1 MILWMMR
8 IVAIDIDLH
17 QYIAHWDWLPTQ
29 WLLALGPLF
38 YLYVLKLTDPA
49 HKFRSKDLLYFTPV
63 LLELLALVLEIIE
76 GHRTGQPTY
85 QTNLFHQLNPVLQ
98 LLIVV
103 SNLIYLRLCD
113 RRIKTYDTR
122 LQPSLMDRSLL
133 EYRWLRRLLK
143 ASTFLWIGWLV
154 CAVLDLTLYHG
165 EPGPPVHYSFYIFF
179 MVMLIWTAAAALLQP
194 QQSPGLLSDGTS
206 PPVPLHLKAK
216 ASWLKQQM
224 EARRYFEDPDLSLPK
239 LAGKVGMTPHEL
251 SRLINTA
258 VKKSFNDFINEYRVV
273 DAARK
278 IADPAYENMTLLG
291 IGFEAG
297 FNSKTSFNRIFKEM
311 TGKSPT
317 EYKKQVEKERPT
329 YNSRR
334 KVLSRLLI
342 LNREPVLQPVPVN
355 LNSYRMYRNYWK
367 TAFRNLLRYKTYSL
381 INIAGLSIG
390 LACSIL
396 IMLYVQDELS
406 YDRFHHHA
414 GQIYRIDKQNTRDDG
429 RVSTGS
435 YTGYF
440 PGPRFSA
447 KIPEIKSF
455 VRFQP
460 SRVDI
465 KNRDMVESQ
474 PVDLVD
480 TNFLSV
486 FNFPLLRGNPNALAE
501 PNAVVITE
509 DVSRKYFGNTNAVGQ
524 TLLIKEDSVFTSYIV
539 TAIAKNCP
547 QNSSIKFQVLL
558 PLKVSAITESD
569 NGNWF
574 NSFLS
579 TFVVLAPGADVK
591 AVEAKMASVFESDA
605 SKAISEIKSKY
616 GVKSIGISYLLEP
629 LTAIHLG
636 EFVPAENEI
645 LQDKSNP
652 AFSYILSA
660 IAVLIL
666 VIACVN
672 FVNLTVARSVKRAK
686 EIGIRKVIGG
696 STAQLRVQFLSES
709 FVLCLIA
716 FLLAVVIVML
726 VLPVFSQLSNKA
738 LSLSYLFNGRMIPGY
753 LLLFVVTSLLAGFYP
768 SIVLSNYN
776 PVQTLYSRFN
786 LAGKNYLQKGLVV
799 FQFALASF
807 LIIGSITIYLQFNY
821 LTSQS
826 LGYDDDHLITINKP
840 GLSRSE
846 AALFKRELLK
856 SPDIIDAA
864 VKNSSDNNNTVKV
877 NGEQAINVAVET
889 IDESFLPLLKVPLSA
904 GRNFS
909 ANYPGDATAAV
920 LVNEAFVKE
929 AGWKDPVGQRVTTF
943 EKGETYTVAGV
954 VKDYHYKPL
963 TEKIGAQLFTMNPA
977 NAYGTVFIRIKP
989 GSEASSLRYIAGVF
1003 RDLFPLNAF
1012 GYQFKKE
1019 ENEQLYASEARW
1031 KQILLF
1037 SAILTVFI
1045 SCIGLFGLS
1054 VLAAEKRVKEI
1065 GVRKVL
1071 GASVGQIVQ
1080 ILSVDFLR
1088 LIFIALAVSIPLA
1101 WMATSKWLQYY
1112 PYRISLSW
1120 GLFVSGALLVI
1131 GVAMFTISFQSVKA
1145 AMGNPVRSLRRE

>member
-1 MILWMMR
+1 MTLWMIR
-8 IVAIDIDLH
+8 VLAIDIDLNE
-17 QYIAHWDWLPTQ
+17 YLPRWDWLPAQ
-29 WLLALGPLF
+29 WLLAAGPLF
-38 YLYVLKLTDPA
+38 YLYVSKLTHPQQ
-49 HKFRSKDLLYFTPV
+49 KSGSSDLLHFTPV
-63 LLELLALVLEIIE
+63 LLELLALALEIAE
-76 GHRTGQPTY
+76 SYRTGQPTY
-85 QTNLFHQLNPVLQ
+85 TTLVFQQVNPVLQ
-98 LLIVV
+98 IMAIASSLV
-103 SNLIYLRLCD
+103 YLHLCD
-113 RRIKTYDTR
+113 RRIKAHYAG
-122 LQPSLMDRSLL
+122 LQDSLMDRPLL
-133 EYRWLRRLLK
+133 KYRWLRRLIK
-143 ASTFLWIGWLV
+143 ASIFLCVGSLAY
-154 CAVLDLTLYHG
+154 AVLDLILHQG
-165 EPGPPVHYSFYIFF
+165 KAGPHFCYPFYFF
-179 MVMLIWTAAAALLQP
+179 FVVMLCRTAATVLLQP
-194 QQSPGLLSDGTS
+194 RESAGLVSIAAS
-206 PPVPLHLKAK
+206 QPVPVHLKAK
-216 ASWLKQQM
+216 ASWLKQEM
-224 EARRYFEDPDLSLPK
+224 TARRYYEDPDLSLGT
-239 LAGKVGMTPHEL
+239 LAEKVGLTPHEL

-317 EYKKQVEKERPT
+317 EYKKQMEKERPT

-334 KVLSRLLI
+334 KAPSRLLI
-342 LNREPVLQPVPVN
+342 LNREPMLKPVPVN
-355 LNSYRMYRNYWK
+355 LNSYFMFRNYWK
-367 TAFRNLLRYKTYSL
+367 TAFRNLLRNKTYSF

-406 YDRFHHHA
+406 YDRFHRNA
-414 GQIYRIDKQNTRDDG
+414 GQIYRIDKQNTKDDG

-447 KIPEIKSF
+447 KIPEINSF

-460 SRVDI
+460 SQVEI

-474 PVDLVD
+474 AVDLVD

-486 FNFPLLRGNPNALAE
+486 FDFPLLSGNQTALTE
-501 PNAVVITE
+501 PHSVVITE
-509 DVSRKYFGNTNAVGQ
+509 DISQRYFGNTNAVGK
-524 TLLIKEDSVFTSYIV
+524 TLSIKEDSVFTSYVV

-547 QNSSIKFQVLL
+547 QNSSIKFDVLL
-558 PLKVSAITESD
+558 PLKVSAIKESD

-591 AVEAKMASVFESDA
+591 AVESKMATVFESDA

-629 LTAIHLG
+629 LTSIHLG

-652 AFSYILSA
+652 EFSYILSA

-696 STAQLRVQFLSES
+696 SRAQLRIQFLSES

-716 FLLAVVIVML
+716 FLLAIVIVML
-726 VLPVFSQLSNKA
+726 VLPTFSELSNKV
-738 LSLSYLFNGRMIPGY
+738 LFLSYLFNGKMIPGY

-776 PVQTLYSRFN
+776 PVQTLYSRFS
-786 LAGKNYLQKGLVV
+786 LAGKNYLQKSLVV

-807 LIIGSITIYLQFNY
+807 LIIGSITIYMQFNY

-826 LGYDDDHLITINKP
+826 LGYADDNLITVNKP

-856 SPDIIDAA
+856 NPDIVDAA
-864 VKNSSDNNNTVKV
+864 VKNSGDNNNTVKV
-877 NGEQAINVAVET
+877 NGDQPINVAVET
-889 IDESFLPLLKVPLSA
+889 IDTSFLPLLQAPLSA

-909 ANYPGDATAAV
+909 DSYPGDATGSV

-929 AGWKDPVGQRVTTF
+929 AGWKDAIGQRVTTF
-943 EKGETYTVAGV
+943 EKEEVYTVAGV

-977 NAYGTVFIRIKP
+977 NSYGTVFIKIKP
-989 GSEASSLRYIAGVF
+989 GSEAASLRHIAGTF
-1003 RDLFPLNAF
+1003 RDLFPLSAF
-1012 GYQFKKE
+1012 GYSFKKD
-1019 ENEQLYASEARW
+1019 ENERSYASEARW

-1037 SAILTVFI
+1037 SAILTIFI

-1054 VLAAEKRVKEI
+1054 VLAAEKRIKEV

-1101 WMATSKWLQYY
+1101 WMATHKWLQYY

-1120 GLFVSGALLVI
+1120 NLFVLGGLLVI
-1131 GVAMFTISFQSVKA
+1131 LVAMFTISFQSVKA
-1145 AMGNPVRSLRRE
+1145 AIANPVKSLRRE